1 MLKVRDLR
9 FQYQGQSMIK
19 WPDFEVKGGQPL
31 VILGPSGSGKTTLLQ
46 LITGMLR
53 PKGGEI
59 QFLGHPVHQMRA
71 KEIDRLRGQE
81 MGIIFQETPFWA
93 SLSLTENLRLAADLS
108 GNSKNISQIVER
120 LGQLDIASLASKKP
134 HECSVGERQRFGI
147 ALATI
152 HDPSLVLA
160 DEPTSAL
167 DDQNCHRVLNML
179 DQEVVQK
186 NKALILITHDQ
197 RVKSVYPNVIDITK
211 A

>member
-59 QFLGHPVHQMRA
+59 QFLGLPIHQMSA

-81 MGIIFQETPFWA
+81 MGIIFQETQFWA
-93 SLSLTENLRLAADLS
+93 SLSLSENLSLAADLS
-108 GNSKNISQIVER
+108 GNSKNPTQIIER
-120 LGQLDIASLASKKP
+120 LEQLGISALSKKKP
-134 HECSVGERQRFGI
+134 FQCSVGERQRFGI

-167 DDQNCHRVLNML
+167 DDQNCQRVLEML

-186 NKALILITHDQ
+186 NKALILITHDH
-197 RVKSVYPNVIDITK
+197 RVKSVYSNVIDISEV
-211 A
+211 